1 MHEAK
6 EVNLIDPLW
15 GLETDS
21 ASCLGD
27 CLRIKMLLHKNRPPF
42 RKSADVSLYADVENI
57 CVGSYTAS
65 DPSGPVHHNLLIGY
79 LKSAS
84 GLDGD
89 QNGNNHCME
98 TTYCLGQVASIIQ
111 QSQSP
116 IYTQCRAKPSQG
128 QYWTMV

>member
-21 ASCLGD
+21 TSCLGD
-27 CLRIKMLLHKNRPPF
+27 CLRIKMLLHKIQPLF
-42 RKSADVSLYADVENI
+42 RKSADVSLYAYVENI
-57 CVGSYTAS
+57 CVGFYTAS
-65 DPSGPVHHNLLIGY
+65 DPFGPVHHDLPIGY
-79 LKSAS
+79 FKLAS

-89 QNGNNHCME
+89 QNGNDYCME
-98 TTYCLGQVASIIQ
+98 TMYCLGQVASIIH

-116 IYTQCRAKPSQG
+116 VYIQC
-128 QYWTMV
+128 